1 MAEGGT
7 DANIDAL
14 AGAIAGAIYR
24 QSRSLSNVNG
34 SSSATTPTAGTSAA
48 TRPTP
53 TSPTVFD
60 RASELRSLS
69 GSSLSKRPKFTP
81 PTLYENARDRKSSR
95 RKSAT
100 PKPTVY
106 VRDIILL
113 PKDSRGR
120 DGVITIPRK
129 ERRSKLGVAGLVG
142 KMEFNSNMSA
152 QEVRSEICQV
162 FATPMGLTESDIKNE
177 RLFSFTYL
185 QTSSNALC
193 IPSVSDS
200 FKWNGRQV
208 ASLAKSASIIY
219 LLANDV
225 LPGCTN
231 VSCQR
236 L

>member
-177 RLFSFTYL
+177 RSPTFKQVPMLFVFPLCLTLSNGMGDKSHHLLNLPPSYTCLPMMCYL
-185 QTSSNALC
+185 
-193 IPSVSDS
+193 
-200 FKWNGRQV
+200 
-208 ASLAKSASIIY
+208 
-219 LLANDV
+219 DV
-225 LPGCTN
+225 
-231 VSCQR
+231 QM
-236 L
+236 